1 MLYCCHVY
9 TLTIHHLKTTNSFL
23 HSLSGFIWTT
33 FEDFGLGSDLMGIVL
48 VNIFFKFWLHML
60 DIIRSSDYVKLS

>member
-1 MLYCCHVY
+1 
-9 TLTIHHLKTTNSFL
+9 
-23 HSLSGFIWTT
+23 
-33 FEDFGLGSDLMGIVL
+33 MGIVL